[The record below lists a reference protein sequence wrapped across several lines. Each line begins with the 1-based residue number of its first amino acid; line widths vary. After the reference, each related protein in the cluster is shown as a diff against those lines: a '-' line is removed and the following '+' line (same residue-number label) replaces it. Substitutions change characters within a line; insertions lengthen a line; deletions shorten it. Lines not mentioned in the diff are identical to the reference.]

1 MKGLTQ
7 KQKNIIEFIND
18 FMNRQEMAPTI
29 YEIAEH
35 FKIKTS
41 TVFAHIR
48 ALQKKSCL
56 TRSSKARSI
65 CLTHPRT
72 RTRFPA
78 GVHSIPF
85 HGASDSKQERG
96 LVCDAAAFSSLA
108 DSAGD
113 FYAMR
118 VEDAG
123 LTNRGIFSGDILIVK
138 EHPASVGNDDI
149 VVTEVDGRDVLRQAK
164 ESILNSPAGL
174 DATGFKG
181 VVVGLQRRIG
191 K

>member
-7 KQKNIIEFIND
+7 KQKDILDFIDD
-18 FMNRQEMAPTI
+18 FMEKQGMAPTI

-65 CLTHPRT
+65 CLPRSKT
-72 RTRFPA
+72 RGRFPS
-78 GVHSIPF
+78 GVRAIPF
-85 HGASDSKQERG
+85 HGNGGADEERS
-96 LVCDAAAFSSLA
+96 LLCDASAFSGSA
-108 DSAGD
+108 DSPDG

-118 VEDAG
+118 VENGD
-123 LTNRGIFSGDILIVK
+123 LTSCGIFAGDVLIVK
-138 EHPASVGNDDI
+138 ERPASIGNGDI
-149 VVTEVDGRDVLRQAK
+149 VVTEVNGRDVLRQAR
-164 ESILNSPAGL
+164 ESMLKPSLNPAC
-174 DATGFKG
+174 AAFKG
-181 VVVGLQRRIG
+181 VVVGLQRKFG